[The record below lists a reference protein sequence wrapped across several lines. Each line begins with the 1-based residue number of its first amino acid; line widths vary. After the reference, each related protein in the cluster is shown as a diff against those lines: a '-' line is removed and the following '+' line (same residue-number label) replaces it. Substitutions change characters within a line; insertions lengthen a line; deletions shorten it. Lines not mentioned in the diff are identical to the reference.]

1 MRYDVSER
9 EIELEVVIS
18 EALDLIEQGETEKTK
33 KLLEKEHSK
42 IERSYN

>member
-18 EALDLIEQGETEKTK
+18 ESLDLIEQGETEKLK

-42 IERSYN
+42 IERNYN

>member
-9 EIELEVVIS
+9 EIELEFVIS
-18 EALDLIEQGETEKTK
+18 RALDLIEQGETEKTK

-42 IERSYN
+42 IERNYN